1 MSLPLATRGL
11 YGPAGGASVSQA
23 TGGLYV
29 SRWSAAA
36 PPVVLALSEALIL
49 SASGGA
55 VRLEAAGGECRLV
68 TRHPGRVELDGVIE

>member
-1 MSLPLATRGL
+1 MSAPLATRGL
-11 YGPAGGASVSQA
+11 YGPQGGASVAQA

-68 TRHPGRVELDGVIE
+68 TRQPGRVELDGVIE